1 MLESLSA
8 AAATIGLWSFLAIP
22 LISAL
27 IGWGTNWLA
36 FKMIF
41 WPVEF
46 VGYRPLYLGWQ
57 GIVPKRIH
65 IMAGKACDLIT
76 GKLLKIEE
84 VFNRVEP
91 AQVAAELEA
100 VTREL
105 TPRLTREIMNE
116 LAPRIWNRLPTFVKD
131 RVHQRIIADSPGVIA
146 NITEDLKQNIT
157 HVFDLKR
164 VVIDALVKDKVVMNH
179 VIIEC
184 ARPEFRFLV
193 MSGLYLGFL
202 CGFVQLVLWHFAPAW
217 WQLPLFGALVGYLT
231 NWTALKLVFEPV
243 RPKKVGPLVL
253 HGLFLRRQAAVA
265 EAYAQQVETGILNP
279 TNILE
284 GILRSKSS
292 DRLFEIVQSHV
303 SEAIDKQAG
312 VVKPLVEVVVGT
324 EEFESLKRRIVDRLM
339 DELPK
344 HAHVLESYTLRTL
357 DIQNTM
363 RTKMAALPPEDFLGV
378 IRPAFE
384 QDEWMLIVGGGVLG
398 AAVGMIQLAILT
410 M

>member
-1 MLESLSA
+1 MLDWLAVVASRP
-8 AAATIGLWSFLAIP
+8 GLLTLLAIP
-22 LISAL
+22 VISAL

-46 VGYRPLYLGWQ
+46 VGFRPLYLGWQ

-84 VFNRVEP
+84 VFDRVEP
-91 AQVAAELEA
+91 EQVAAELQT

-116 LAPRIWNRLPTFVKD
+116 LAPRVWNRIPGFVKE
-131 RVHQRIIADSPGVIA
+131 RIHQRIIADSPEVIA
-146 NITEDLKQNIT
+146 KITRDLKRNITQ
-157 HVFDLKR
+157 VFDLKR
-164 VVIDALVKDKVVMNH
+164 VVIEALVRDKVVMNH

-202 CGFVQLVLWHFAPAW
+202 CGFGQLALWHFSPAW
-217 WQLPLFGALVGYLT
+217 WQLPVFGAFIGYAT
-231 NWTALKLVFEPV
+231 NWVALKLVFEPV
-243 RPKKVGPLVL
+243 RPRKVGPLVL

-284 GILRSKSS
+284 GILRSKAS
-292 DRLFEIVQSHV
+292 DRLFAIVQSHV

-312 VVKPLVEVVVGT
+312 LAKPIVEVLVGT
-324 EEFESLKRRIVDRLM
+324 EEFEALKRRIVDRLM
-339 DELPK
+339 DELPN
-344 HAHVLESYTLRTL
+344 HAHVLESYTLETL
-357 DIQNTM
+357 DIQNTL
-363 RTKMAALPPEDFLGV
+363 RSKMAALPPEDFLGV

-384 QDEWMLIVGGGVLG
+384 QDEWMLVVGGGALG
-398 AAVGMIQLAILT
+398 AAVGLLQLALLT
-410 M
+410 L